1 MLEGRNR
8 NNRAPLPQLFNCQK
22 VFKYAFARHTIALRC
37 NRNHGASDRTQL
49 PSNEL
54 VSRSDALIRWHTE
67 DDAIDFC
74 QGLANHVIE
83 ALTQQSARTVVSG
96 RIDQHQLVVFAV
108 DNSADVMT
116 CRFGAAR
123 GDGDL
128 MADKSV
134 GQRRLSDIG
143 TANNGDEAR
152 AKVLWE
158 VGNDDVCARICF
170 CAELTQG
177 LDGILNVVGALII
190 GLVKLSIDVFIILR
204 VLIRKFKSI
213 EIHAFE
219 GVRTGHQFII
229 AGEMHLS
236 HSW

>member
-1 MLEGRNR
+1 M
-8 NNRAPLPQLFNCQK
+8 
-22 VFKYAFARHTIALRC
+22 I
-37 NRNHGASDRTQL
+37 
-49 PSNEL
+49 
-54 VSRSDALIRWHTE
+54 
-67 DDAIDFC
+67 
-74 QGLANHVIE
+74 
-83 ALTQQSARTVVSG
+83 SG
-96 RIDQHQLVVFAV
+96 RIDQYQLVVFAV
-108 DNSADVMT
+108 DDPANVVT

-128 MADKSV
+128 VANKSV
-134 GQRRLSDIG
+134 GQRRLSNIG
-143 TANNGDEAR
+143 TTNNRDETR
-152 AKVLWE
+152 AKVFWE

-177 LDGILNVVGALII
+177 LDGILNVVGTLII
-190 GLVKLSIDVFIILR
+190 GLVKLSIDLFIVLR
-204 VLIRKFKSI
+204 VLIGKFKSI

>member
-1 MLEGRNR
+1 M
-8 NNRAPLPQLFNCQK
+8 
-22 VFKYAFARHTIALRC
+22 
-37 NRNHGASDRTQL
+37 
-49 PSNEL
+49 
-54 VSRSDALIRWHTE
+54 
-67 DDAIDFC
+67 DDP
-74 QGLANHVIE
+74 AN
-83 ALTQQSARTVVSG
+83 VV
-96 RIDQHQLVVFAV
+96 
-108 DNSADVMT
+108 T

-128 MADKSV
+128 MTNKSV

-143 TANNGDEAR
+143 TTNNGDESR
-152 AKVLWE
+152 AKVFWE
-158 VGNDDVCARICF
+158 VGNSDVCTRICF
-170 CAELTQG
+170 RAELTQG

-190 GLVKLSIDVFIILR
+190 GLVKLSIDVFNVLR

-229 AGEMHLS
+229 AREMHLS

>member
-1 MLEGRNR
+1 M
-8 NNRAPLPQLFNCQK
+8 
-22 VFKYAFARHTIALRC
+22 FKHAFTRHAIALRR

-49 PSNEL
+49 SSNEL
-54 VSRSDALIRWHTE
+54 ISRSDTLIRGHTE
-67 DDAIDFC
+67 DDAIDFS

-83 ALTQQSARTVVSG
+83 TLTQQSARTVISG
-96 RIDQHQLVVFAV
+96 RIDQYQLVVFAV
-108 DNSADVMT
+108 DDPADIVA

-128 MADKSV
+128 VANKSV

-143 TANNGDEAR
+143 TTNNGDEAR

-158 VGNDDVCARICF
+158 VGNDDICTRICF

-190 GLVKLSIDVFIILR
+190 GLVKLSIDVFIVLR

>member
-1 MLEGRNR
+1 M
-8 NNRAPLPQLFNCQK
+8 
-22 VFKYAFARHTIALRC
+22 
-37 NRNHGASDRTQL
+37 
-49 PSNEL
+49 
-54 VSRSDALIRWHTE
+54 VSR
-67 DDAIDFC
+67 
-74 QGLANHVIE
+74 
-83 ALTQQSARTVVSG
+83 

-108 DNSADVMT
+108 DNPADVMT

-128 MADKSV
+128 VADKSV

-158 VGNDDVCARICF
+158 VRNDNVCTRICF

-177 LDGILNVVGALII
+177 LDGILNVVGALIV
-190 GLVKLSIDVFIILR
+190 GLVKLSIDVFIVLR

-213 EIHAFE
+213 EIHTFE

-236 HSW
+236 HSCWSSESSDGDSGT

>member
-1 MLEGRNR
+1 M
-8 NNRAPLPQLFNCQK
+8 
-22 VFKYAFARHTIALRC
+22 I
-37 NRNHGASDRTQL
+37 
-49 PSNEL
+49 
-54 VSRSDALIRWHTE
+54 
-67 DDAIDFC
+67 
-74 QGLANHVIE
+74 
-83 ALTQQSARTVVSG
+83 SG
-96 RIDQHQLVVFAV
+96 RIDQYQLVVFAV
-108 DNSADVMT
+108 DDPANVVA

-128 MADKSV
+128 VADKSV

-143 TANNGDEAR
+143 TTNYGDEAR

-158 VGNDDVCARICF
+158 VGNDDICTRICF
-170 CAELTQG
+170 CAKLSQG

-190 GLVKLSIDVFIILR
+190 GLVKLSIDVFIVLR

>member
-1 MLEGRNR
+1 MLERRDG
-8 NNRAPLPQLFNCQK
+8 NNRAPLPQLFNSQK
-22 VFKYAFARHTIALRC
+22 VFKHAFARHAIALCRH
-37 NRNHGASDRTQL
+37 RNHGASHRAQL
-49 PSNEL
+49 ASNEL
-54 VSRSDALIRWHTE
+54 VSRSDALIRRHAE
-67 DDAIDFC
+67 DHAINFG

-96 RIDQHQLVVFAV
+96 RINQYQLVVFAV
-108 DNSADVMT
+108 DDPANVVT

-128 MADKSV
+128 MTNKSV

-143 TANNGDEAR
+143 ATNNRNKAR
-152 AKVLWE
+152 TKVLRE
-158 VGNDDVCARICF
+158 IGNDDVCTRICF
-170 CAELTQG
+170 CAELAQG
-177 LDGILNVVGALII
+177 MDRILNVVDALIV
-190 GLVKLSIDVFIILR
+190 GLVKLSIDVFNVLR

>member
-1 MLEGRNR
+1 MFEGRNR
-8 NNRAPLPQLFNCQK
+8 NNRAPLPQLFNSQK
-22 VFKYAFARHTIALRC
+22 VFKHAFARHAIALRR

-49 PSNEL
+49 SSNEL
-54 VSRSDALIRWHTE
+54 ISRPDALIRGHTE
-67 DDAIDFC
+67 DDAINFG

-83 ALTQQSARTVVSG
+83 TLTQQSARTVVSG

-108 DNSADVMT
+108 DNPADVVT

-128 MADKSV
+128 MADKRV

-143 TANNGDEAR
+143 AADNGDKAR

-158 VGNDDVCARICF
+158 VGNDDICTRICF
-170 CAELTQG
+170 CAQLTQG
-177 LDGILNVVGALII
+177 LDGILNVMGALII
-190 GLVKLSIDVFIILR
+190 GLVKFSIDVFIVLR

-213 EIHAFE
+213 EIHTFK

>member
-1 MLEGRNR
+1 M
-8 NNRAPLPQLFNCQK
+8 
-22 VFKYAFARHTIALRC
+22 I
-37 NRNHGASDRTQL
+37 
-49 PSNEL
+49 
-54 VSRSDALIRWHTE
+54 
-67 DDAIDFC
+67 
-74 QGLANHVIE
+74 
-83 ALTQQSARTVVSG
+83 SG
-96 RIDQHQLVVFAV
+96 RIDQYQLVVFAV
-108 DNSADVMT
+108 DDPANVVA

-123 GDGDL
+123 GDSNL
-128 MADKSV
+128 VANKSV
-134 GQRRLSDIG
+134 SQRRLSDIG
-143 TANNGDEAR
+143 TTNNGDEAR
-152 AKVLWE
+152 AKVFWE

-190 GLVKLSIDVFIILR
+190 GLVKLSIDVFIVLR